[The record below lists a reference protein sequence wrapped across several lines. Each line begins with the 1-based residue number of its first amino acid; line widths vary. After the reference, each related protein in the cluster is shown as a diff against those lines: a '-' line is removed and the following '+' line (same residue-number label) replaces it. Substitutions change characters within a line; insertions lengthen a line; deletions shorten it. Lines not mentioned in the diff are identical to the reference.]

1 MREYLELVIL
11 LLVVMGWEFS
21 TICLDELTIY
31 TLCKDFFE
39 AQIENPSTLC
49 FKLDHIIPDCYSM
62 LWSPGLWNSYHD
74 AKK

>member
-1 MREYLELVIL
+1 
-11 LLVVMGWEFS
+11 MGWEFS

-31 TLCKDFFE
+31 TLGEDFFE

-49 FKLDHIIPDCYSM
+49 FKLDHMIPDCYFM
-62 LWSPGLWNSYHD
+62 LWSPGLLNSYCD